1 MPGLDCAFAGAKVVL
16 PPMWTP
22 PSHSDKPKLLRQLE
36 AQLGP
41 VHSQVEL
48 GLGVAEVLG
57 RIEKSVANEKS
68 AIESAPPAVFMA
80 WEWKAS
86 HGKIQLDPDR
96 ITQLRSMQK
105 ASSHKI
111 ESTLESASRAYL
123 IPMKDVCASSSDI
136 DDDEPARPDRS
147 KLEGWVKSKGTSA
160 RYLPLIRDTRFRG
173 ELKHWEFNWDDCK
186 DEDIVLYVEENT
198 LTQQRKLEAIDTLRK
213 NIPYLVPLRAA
224 LGGLGDGTTLE
235 GAFAG
240 PSQVEWRFLTDD
252 TRAGCNQQRDF
263 VEKALAT
270 PDFAFL
276 WGPPGSGKTTA
287 ICELVAQLAAKGKKI
302 LLCASTHVAVDNVI
316 EKLEEFSL
324 CARPD
329 SEASLGVEVIPLRIA
344 TDPANVSEAVKPYIE
359 ATFVEGEKERIKDNL
374 RRHSR
379 YRAAKRLLQA
389 LDDEGDSL
397 AARLARDSANLI
409 CGTTMGFMQ
418 YEDLRDRGIS
428 TTPAF
433 DYVILDECS
442 KTTLDEFLVP
452 AVYGAKWI
460 LVGDPYQLFPYSEE
474 EDAASAISKEI
485 EGEVADNPQI
495 RAEVEKFIQLAQE
508 EQMLRLEG
516 SPRHG
521 ALVDELRQ
529 KMADMQT
536 LSPVCLEAIQTT
548 LSVKLCSV
556 LEQFI
561 GGNEGIPIPLF
572 KALGGLPPEFTK
584 NRLVRLDYQHRMDAA
599 IADFPSRVIYGGRS
613 MLTKLKEPRAKFH
626 IDQRVVKRE
635 LRKTAPFD
643 ISDPQGIKRVS
654 PTEAVLAM
662 AEIVMISKWVQDVR
676 PDKPPSVYVIA
687 FYRNQRELLERAFR
701 RLKALDGSIRLDV
714 LFHTVDTCQ
723 GHEADV
729 VILSFGRD
737 SDGQRSS
744 FMRSFNRVNVALT
757 RAKSHLILTRL
768 PPKNGSGDIVD
779 KLHEELASGKM
790 VEGNHDV
797 APKDRCVIAVQEALK
812 EMRTR

>member
-1 MPGLDCAFAGAKVVL
+1 MFSANNGPR
-16 PPMWTP
+16 
-22 PSHSDKPKLLRQLE
+22 PKLLADLE
-36 AQLGP
+36 ARLGP
-41 VHSQVEL
+41 AHSQVEL
-48 GLGVAEVLG
+48 GQGAAEVLR
-57 RIEKSVANEKS
+57 RIEKAVSNEKS
-68 AIESAPPAVFMA
+68 AIESAPPAVFMP
-80 WEWKAS
+80 WEWQAS
-86 HGKIQLDPDR
+86 NGRIQLHRDR
-96 ITQLRSMQK
+96 IAELRGMQK

-123 IPMKDVCASSSDI
+123 IPMKDVCTSSSDI
-136 DDDEPARPDRS
+136 DDDEPSRPDRS
-147 KLEGWVKSKGTSA
+147 ELEGWVKSKGVSA
-160 RYLPLIRDTRFRG
+160 RYVPLMRDAKFKG
-173 ELKHWEFNWDDCK
+173 ELKYRDFNWEELG
-186 DEDIVLYVEENT
+186 DEDIILYVEENT

-213 NIPYLVPLRAA
+213 NIPYLAPLRAA
-224 LGGLGDGTTLE
+224 FGGLDDGAKLE
-235 GAFAG
+235 DASAEH
-240 PSQVEWRFLTDD
+240 PQVEWRFLTDA

-329 SEASLGVEVIPLRIA
+329 SEASLGVDVIPLRIA
-344 TDPANVSEAVKPYIE
+344 TDPSNVSEAVQPYIE
-359 ATFVEGEKERIKDNL
+359 ATFVEGEKERIKGSL
-374 RRHSR
+374 RRHSK

-428 TTPAF
+428 ITPAF

-460 LVGDPYQLFPYSEE
+460 LVGDPYQLFPYSDE

-485 EGEVADNPQI
+485 EGEIADNPQI
-495 RAEVEKFIQLAQE
+495 RDVVEKLIQLAQE

-529 KMADMQT
+529 KMADMQA

-556 LEQFI
+556 LEQLI
-561 GGNEGIPIPLF
+561 GGNEGIPSPLF
-572 KALGGLPPEFTK
+572 KALISLPSEATK

-599 IADFPSRVIYGGRS
+599 IADFPSRAIYGGRS
-613 MLTKLKEPRAKFH
+613 MLTNLKEPRAKFH
-626 IDQRVVKRE
+626 IEERVVKRE
-635 LRKTAPFD
+635 VRKTAPFD
-643 ISDPQGIKRVS
+643 MSDPQGIKRIS

-662 AEIVMISKWVQDVR
+662 AEIAMISKWVQDVR
-676 PDKPPSVYVIA
+676 PGKPPSVYVVA

-701 RLKALDGSIRLDV
+701 RMKALDGSIPLDV

-723 GHEADV
+723 GHEADI

-737 SDGQRSS
+737 SEGQRSS

-768 PPKNGSGDIVD
+768 PPGNGSGDIVD
-779 KLHEELASGKM
+779 RLHEELDAGRM

-797 APKDRCVIAVQEALK
+797 SPKDRCVIAVQEALK
-812 EMRTR
+812 EMRAR

>member
-1 MPGLDCAFAGAKVVL
+1 MIKTLIH
-16 PPMWTP
+16 MW
-22 PSHSDKPKLLRQLE
+22 SHGSNPRPKLIGALE
-36 AQLGP
+36 AKLGP
-41 VHSQVEL
+41 LHSAVEL
-48 GLGVAEVLG
+48 GLSAAEVLG
-57 RIEKSVANEKS
+57 RIERSVANEKA
-68 AIESAPPAVFMA
+68 AIESAPPVAFMP
-80 WEWKAS
+80 WEWEPS
-86 HGKIQLDPDR
+86 SGSIRLDPAR
-96 ITQLRSMQK
+96 ITELKAMQR

-111 ESTLESASRAYL
+111 ESTLESAARAYL
-123 IPMKDVCASSSDI
+123 IPIKEVCPPNTDI
-136 DDDEPARPDRS
+136 DDDAPARPDRAR
-147 KLEGWVKSKGTSA
+147 LAGWVKSMGTSA
-160 RYLPLIRDTRFRG
+160 RYVPLLRGTRFRG
-173 ELKHWEFNWDDCK
+173 ELKYREFNWDDCR
-186 DEDIVLYVEENT
+186 DEDFILYVEENT
-198 LTQQRKLEAIDTLRK
+198 LTQQRKLEAVDTLRK
-213 NIPYLVPLRAA
+213 NIPYLAPLRAA
-224 LGGLGDGTTLE
+224 LGGRSDGAVLQE
-235 GAFAG
+235 VFAG
-240 PSQVEWRFLTDD
+240 PSQVEWRFLTDE
-252 TRAGCNQQRDF
+252 TRSGCSQQRDF
-263 VEKALAT
+263 VEKAMAT

-344 TDPANVSEAVKPYIE
+344 TDPANVSDAVQPYIE
-359 ATFVEGEKERIKDNL
+359 GTFVEGEKERIKANL
-374 RRHSR
+374 RRHSK
-379 YRAAKRLLQA
+379 YKAAKRLLQA

-418 YEDLRDRGIS
+418 YEDLRHRGIS

-474 EDAASAISKEI
+474 EDAAAAISKEI

-495 RAEVEKFIQLAQE
+495 RDEVEKFIQLAQE

-516 SPRHG
+516 SSRHG
-521 ALVDELRQ
+521 ALVDVLH
-529 KMADMQT
+529 KKLADLQS
-536 LSPVCLEAIQTT
+536 LSPACLEALQTT

-556 LEQFI
+556 LEQLI
-561 GGNEGIPIPLF
+561 GGNEGIPSPMF
-572 KALGGLPPEFTK
+572 KALEGLPSGVVQG
-584 NRLVRLDYQHRMDAA
+584 RLVRLDYQHRMDAA

-626 IDQRVVKRE
+626 IDERVVKRDI
-635 LRKTAPFD
+635 RKTESFD
-643 ISDPQGIKRVS
+643 ISDSRGIKRIS

-662 AEIVMISKWVQDVR
+662 AEIAMISRWVQDMR
-676 PDKPPSVYVIA
+676 PDRPPSVYVIA
-687 FYRNQRELLERAFR
+687 FYRNQRELLERSFKR
-701 RLKALDGSIRLDV
+701 MKALDELIRLNV

-723 GHEADV
+723 GHEADI

-757 RAKSHLILTRL
+757 RAKSHLILTRM
-768 PPKNGSGDIVD
+768 PPKNESGDIVD
-779 KLHEELASGKM
+779 RLYEELAAGRM
-790 VEGNHDV
+790 AEGNHDV
-797 APKDRCVIAVQEALK
+797 SPNDKYVVAVQAALM
-812 EMRTR
+812 EMRN

>member
-1 MPGLDCAFAGAKVVL
+1 
-16 PPMWTP
+16 MWTA
-22 PSHSDKPKLLRQLE
+22 PSHSDKPKLLKQLE

-41 VHSQVEL
+41 FHSAVEL
-48 GLGVAEVLG
+48 GLGTAEVLG
-57 RIEKSVANEKS
+57 RIERSVANEKS
-68 AIESAPPAVFMA
+68 AIESAPPVVFMP
-80 WEWKAS
+80 WEWQAS
-86 HGKIQLDPDR
+86 HGKIQLHPDR
-96 ITQLRSMQK
+96 IAELRGMQK

-123 IPMKDVCASSSDI
+123 IPIKEVCAQNTDI
-136 DDDEPARPDRS
+136 DDDEPARPDRA
-147 KLEGWVKSKGTSA
+147 KLAEWVKSKGTSA
-160 RYLPLIRDTRFRG
+160 RYVPLIRDTRFRG
-173 ELKHWEFNWDDCK
+173 DLKYREFNWDDCK
-186 DEDIVLYVEENT
+186 DEDFVLYVEENT
-198 LTQQRKLEAIDTLRK
+198 LPQQRKLEAIDTLRK

-224 LGGLGDGTTLE
+224 LAGRSDGPGLE
-235 GAFAG
+235 EVFAG
-240 PSQVEWRFLTDD
+240 QTQVDWRFLTDE
-252 TRAGCNQQRDF
+252 TRSGCGQQRDF
-263 VEKALAT
+263 VAKALAT

-329 SEASLGVEVIPLRIA
+329 SDASLGVEVIPLRIA
-344 TDPANVSEAVKPYIE
+344 TDPTNVSDAVKPYIE
-359 ATFVEGEKERIKDNL
+359 ETFVDGEKGRIKENL
-374 RRHSR
+374 RRHSK

-474 EDAASAISKEI
+474 EDAAAAITKEI
-485 EGEVADNPQI
+485 EGEVADNPHI

-529 KMADMQT
+529 KIADIQA
-536 LSPVCLEAIQTT
+536 LSPACLEAIQGT

-556 LEQFI
+556 LEQLI
-561 GGNEGIPIPLF
+561 GGNEGIPSPMF
-572 KALGGLPPEFTK
+572 KVLDGLPSEVVQG
-584 NRLVRLDYQHRMDAA
+584 RLVRLDYQHRMDAA
-599 IADFPSRVIYGGRS
+599 IADFPSRVIYRGRS

-626 IDQRVVKRE
+626 IEQRVVKRE
-635 LRKTAPFD
+635 IRKTAPFD
-643 ISDPQGIKRVS
+643 ISDPQGIKRIS

-662 AEIVMISKWVQDVR
+662 AEIAMISRWVHDVR
-676 PDKPPSVYVIA
+676 PDRPPSVYVIA

-701 RLKALDGSIRLDV
+701 RMKALDGTIRLNV

-737 SDGQRSS
+737 SSGERSS

-768 PPKNGSGDIVD
+768 PFRDGSGDIVD
-779 KLHEELASGKM
+779 KLHEELDASRM

-797 APKDRCVIAVQEALK
+797 SPKDKCVVAVQEALR
-812 EMRTR
+812 EMQKR